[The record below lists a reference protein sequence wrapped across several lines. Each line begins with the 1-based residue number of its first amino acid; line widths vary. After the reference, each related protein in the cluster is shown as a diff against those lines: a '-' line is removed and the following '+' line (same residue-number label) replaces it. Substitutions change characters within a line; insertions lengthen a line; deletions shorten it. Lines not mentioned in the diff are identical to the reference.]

1 MKMEIDFPSC
11 RSVEKFEKLGRI
23 QEGSYGIVYR
33 AKDKETE
40 EVVALKR
47 IKMDK
52 HQEGFF

>member
-11 RSVEKFEKLGRI
+11 RSVDNFEKLGRI

>member
-1 MKMEIDFPSC
+1 MKMETEFPSC
-11 RSVEKFEKLGRI
+11 RSVDNFEKLGRI

-33 AKDKETE
+33 AKDKESE

-52 HQEGFF
+52 HQEGI